1 MKRPPTVAPLAATDL
16 RPGDVLL
23 SAAER
28 TLARADPWVS
38 WLIRWLDASD
48 FSHAGLYDGEQVVT
62 VGLHGI
68 ERRPL
73 YPCDVFRFHH
83 EDTILGERD
92 LDPKILLQQG
102 NSYLR
107 ASLAYRY
114 HPLYLV
120 GVLVIMRRFARPAWR
135 RILVESLGGLLLEAL
150 RRSID
155 AHLPSGER
163 AITGSELVARIFYDA
178 ARVSGRPYDI
188 LIELEARHRWRAWVP
203 TSGRF
208 EHLIQEVEEVL
219 SHANVD
225 MPIAV
230 SRARSAAPA
239 SFGVTVVAGGPL
251 APACFVS
258 PGDLQ
263 HSPSFVHVGRIAAL
277 PPGEPFKPSESTA
290 LPTRGEAPAGPAE
303 KP

>member
-1 MKRPPTVAPLAATDL
+1 MKRPRAVALLEATDL
-16 RPGDVLL
+16 HPGDVLL
-23 SAAER
+23 SGAER

-48 FSHAGLYDGEQVVT
+48 FSHAGFYDGEQVVT

-68 ERRPL
+68 QRGPL

-83 EDTILGERD
+83 EGTRLGEGD
-92 LDPKILLQQG
+92 LDPKALLKQAD
-102 NSYLR
+102 SYLR
-107 ASLAYRY
+107 TPGAYRY

-135 RILVESLGGLLLEAL
+135 RMLVESLGGFLLGEL

-155 AHLPSGER
+155 GHYP
-163 AITGSELVARIFYDA
+163 TGVLAVTCSELVTRLFCDA
-178 ARVSGRPYDI
+178 ARASGAPYDI
-188 LIELEARHRWRAWVP
+188 LIELEARHRSRAWRP

-208 EHLIQEVEEVL
+208 EHLIQQFEEVL
-219 SHANVD
+219 SAANPD
-225 MPIAV
+225 LPIAV

-239 SFGVTVVAGGPL
+239 SFGVTAAAGGPL
-251 APACFVS
+251 APPCFVS

-263 HSPSFVHVGRIAAL
+263 HSPSFVHVGRL
-277 PPGEPFKPSESTA
+277 TA
-290 LPTRGEAPAGPAE
+290 LPAGGTVRQAESTGLATRDGARAGPAE
-303 KP
+303 RP